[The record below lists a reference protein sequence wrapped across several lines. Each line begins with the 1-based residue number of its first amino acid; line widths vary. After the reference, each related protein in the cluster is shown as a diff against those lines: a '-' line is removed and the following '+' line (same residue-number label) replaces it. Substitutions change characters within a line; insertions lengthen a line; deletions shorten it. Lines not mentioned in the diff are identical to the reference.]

1 MLVSNESCTFLGRF
15 QVLLEMSPGLPVE
28 KFVLSHSDLKQHR
41 EDVHSYST
49 SDIVTAISKE
59 SGFETAIRNP
69 KSKKHETLRDLLC
82 FGNGE
87 VRVKLNRLSVYRYQV
102 LR

>member
-1 MLVSNESCTFLGRF
+1 MSNELYTFLGRF

-87 VRVKLNRLSVYRYQV
+87 VRLKLSRLSVYIYRYQV
-102 LR
+102 R